1 MGFVL
6 DMMIAFSAL
15 SAAAYCLLL
24 SRRLRAFT
32 RLDGDVG
39 KAIAV
44 LSQQVDALTNAL
56 RAAEQSNARADSALE
71 QQISRAEMTA
81 RKLELLMAAQHI
93 PSSKDIETQSAAEKN
108 KSNEEFAPFG
118 RSTIH
123 TAEERSRV
131 LRKRDTV
138 RVAR

>member
-6 DMMIAFSAL
+6 DILIGLSAL
-15 SAAAYCLLL
+15 LAAAYCLLL

-56 RAAEQSNARADSALE
+56 RAAEQSNARADTALE
-71 QQISRAEMTA
+71 QQIARADATA
-81 RKLELLMAAQHI
+81 RKLELLMAAQHA
-93 PSSKDIETQSAAEKN
+93 PPPDKMANHVPDRAQEHED
-108 KSNEEFAPFG
+108 FAPFG
-118 RSTIH
+118 RSAAH
-123 TAEERSRV
+123 APDGRPRV
-131 LRKRDTV
+131 MRKREAFGAG
-138 RVAR
+138 R

>member
-6 DMMIAFSAL
+6 DMLIAFSAL
-15 SAAAYCLLL
+15 LAAAYCLLL

-56 RAAEQSNARADSALE
+56 RAAEQSNTRADTALE
-71 QQISRAEMTA
+71 QQIARADATA
-81 RKLELLMAAQHI
+81 RKLELLMAAQHM
-93 PSSKDIETQSAAEKN
+93 PRAEEPQTARAGEKT
-108 KSNEEFAPFG
+108 EEDEDFAPFG
-118 RSTIH
+118 RSRIP
-123 TAEERSRV
+123 AADERPRV
-131 LRKRDTV
+131 IRKREAL
-138 RVAR
+138 RAAR